1 MDMVLYALLNKRI
14 KTMSSS
20 IKTITIDENNHL
32 IVILSNDTR
41 IDAGALPTGD
51 QTAAITN
58 EAIDKI
64 FSEI

>member
-14 KTMSSS
+14 NSIK

-32 IVILSNDTR
+32 IVILSNGTK
-41 IDAGALPTGD
+41 IDAGALPT
-51 QTAAITN
+51 TAAITN